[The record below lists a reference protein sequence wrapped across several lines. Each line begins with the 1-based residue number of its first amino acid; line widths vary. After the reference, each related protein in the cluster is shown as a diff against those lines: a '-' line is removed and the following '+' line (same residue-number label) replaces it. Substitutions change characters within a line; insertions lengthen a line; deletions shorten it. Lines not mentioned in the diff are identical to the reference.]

1 MFSTAQII
9 SKTNAKSFD
18 RGNAI
23 AQSPDKV
30 DERHYYSDRSGCEI
44 SARVKSASAI
54 TERFKS
60 YVFLDPDCEEIE
72 SYECNCPAAR
82 KYSVMCKHC
91 VATALSF
98 KRDPESFD
106 GYSQRNMRVTTRALK
121 RFLESTTQYDSLAAD
136 AQDVH
141 ITTELTNDFGS
152 WSARFRVTKDNN
164 SYVVSDISEF
174 ANAIN
179 NAKYLSYGKKLGFIH
194 SLDAFDPAS
203 RKVAEFIAIS
213 KSSKEARRELRLDDV
228 DVVNLLDAIGDS
240 SFDYNEIS
248 TNTDLHDIH
257 VRQSDPKILFEI
269 IEDNDGYSIEMPTDV
284 SVLSAGG
291 HAYIFQPDGVYRAS
305 GKLLR
310 AATFLRTVGEES
322 DGEIFITSE
331 DMPEFCINVLPGL
344 EEGAQVV
351 EPAELAQMKPSKPSF
366 EFYFDREGRGESNRV
381 TLAANVSYG
390 DREYPLISLVD
401 HAPDTNKASDVSKE
415 LATTTSLDETPLIF
429 GTTEDGSYRNIAA
442 ENKILELI
450 TNYIQDDLTLPLSK
464 DQEVGE
470 LLFEGL
476 KAFQSVG
483 TVYTTPAF
491 DRLLSDAPVKVDIGI
506 SLAGNLIDLDIR
518 SSDVSREEL
527 SRILSSYR
535 QKKQYHKLKDGR
547 IASLKALELDEFE
560 RIAED
565 LGLTLEDVR
574 KGKAQIPAFNA
585 FLLDREYS
593 NITRNKSFDD
603 YIERFDNDSLYDYEI
618 PPELETIMRPY
629 QKEGYLWLRKLG
641 EIGFGGILADEM
653 GLGKSLQAIAY
664 ILALKEEGKLDE
676 PTLIVCPASLV
687 YNWVEE
693 FAKFAPHITVEP
705 IDGIRFERRRKL
717 SNSNADVLIASYDTV
732 RIDLEKFEDMHFSN
746 VFLDETQYI
755 KNHGTKTTRAIKRLK
770 AKNRF
775 ALTGTPIENKLSEL
789 WSIFDFLMPGFLGS
803 YAQFRTRFE
812 SDIIGGDEDAAARL
826 SALVEPFVL
835 RRLKEDVLS
844 ELPEKQEIVTFVN
857 LPEEQRKLYDANEQN
872 LREDLLA
879 QRKARRAT
887 SNGRTSGQNGLQVDV
902 LAELLRLR
910 QVSLDPSLIYH
921 DLEGPSAKTAA
932 VFDLIDQAMASG
944 RKSLVFS
951 QFTSY
956 LDILKDELSARGI
969 PFYEITGATD
979 KKERVRLVNEF
990 NSDDVPVFLVS
1001 LKAGGTG
1008 LNLTGASVVI
1018 HTDPWWN
1025 AAAIDQATD
1034 RAHRIGQKNMVNVY
1048 RLIAKDTIE
1057 ERILRLQEA
1066 KSNLADSIIS
1076 DNSLASLRSLTRNEL
1091 ESLLL
1096 D

>member
-9 SKTNAKSFD
+9 GKTNAKSFD

-23 AQSPDKV
+23 AQVKDEV
-30 DERHYYSDRSGCEI
+30 DERRFSSDRSGCEI
-44 SARVKSASAI
+44 SAKVKSSSSIA
-54 TERFKS
+54 ERFKS
-60 YVFLDPDCEEIE
+60 HVFLDADCEEIE

-98 KRDPESFD
+98 KRDPDSFT
-106 GYSQRNMRVTTRALK
+106 GYSERNTRVTSRVLK
-121 RFLESTTQYDSLAAD
+121 RFLENTSQMDSVAD
-136 AQDVH
+136 DARNVS
-141 ITTELTNDFGS
+141 IRAELTNDFGS
-152 WSARFRVTKDNN
+152 WSARFKVSVDDNT
-164 SYVVSDISEF
+164 YVISDIAEFADAVSD
-174 ANAIN
+174 AR
-179 NAKYLSYGKKLGFIH
+179 YMSYGKKLGFVH
-194 SLDAFDPAS
+194 SLDAFDDDS
-203 RKVAEFIAIS
+203 RKLAEFIAVAHG
-213 KSSKEARRELRLDDV
+213 SKEARRELRLSDV
-228 DVVNLLDAIGDS
+228 EVVSLLDAIGDS
-240 SFDYNEIS
+240 AFDYTETS
-248 TNTDLHDIH
+248 SNTDLLGVH
-257 VRQSDPKILFEI
+257 VLNEDPKILIDIME
-269 IEDNDGYSIEMPTDV
+269 EDDGYSIIAPNDMT
-284 SVLSAGG
+284 VLSAGG
-291 HAYIFQPDGVYRAS
+291 HSYVFDGHEIYRAS

-310 AATFLRTVGEES
+310 AVNFLHDVCEES
-322 DGEIFITSE
+322 DGEVFIASE
-331 DMPEFCINVLPGL
+331 DMPAFCINVLPGL
-344 EEGAQVV
+344 EEGAHII
-351 EPAELAQMKPSKPSF
+351 EPEALSSMKPVPPRF
-366 EFYFDREGRGESNRV
+366 DFYFDREGRGENNRV
-381 TLAANVSYG
+381 TLAASVSYG
-390 DREYPLISLVD
+390 DRKYELITLSGSSDQDAHVTGEARERTSDELPLL
-401 HAPDTNKASDVSKE
+401 
-415 LATTTSLDETPLIF
+415 F
-429 GTTEDGSYRNIAA
+429 GATEDGSYRNEAA
-442 ENKILELI
+442 ERRVIDLIAEYLEPNLS
-450 TNYIQDDLTLPLSK
+450 LPLSK

-470 LLFEGL
+470 LLFDGL
-476 KAFQSVG
+476 KRFQSTG

-491 DRLLSDAPVKVDIGI
+491 ERLLSDAPVKVDIGI
-506 SLAGNLIDLDIR
+506 SLAGNLIDLDIH

-535 QKKQYHKLKDGR
+535 QKKKYHKLKDGR
-547 IASLKALELDEFE
+547 IASLQSLELDEFE
-560 RIAED
+560 RLASD
-565 LGLTLEDVR
+565 LGLTLEDVKR
-574 KGKAQIPAFNA
+574 GSAQIPAFNA

-593 NITRNKSFDD
+593 NIARDKNFED
-603 YIERFDNDSLYDYEI
+603 YIDRFDNDALYDYKI
-618 PPELETIMRPY
+618 PSSVEPIMRPY
-629 QKEGYLWLRKLG
+629 QKEGYLWLRKLSD
-641 EIGFGGILADEM
+641 IGFGGILADEM
-653 GLGKSLQAIAY
+653 GLGKSLQVIAY
-664 ILALKEEGKLDE
+664 ILALIEEGKLNE
-676 PTLIVCPASLV
+676 PVLIICPASLV

-693 FAKFAPHITVEP
+693 FKKFAPAIDVDP
-705 IDGIRFERRRKL
+705 IDGVRFDRRRKL
-717 SNSNADVLIASYDTV
+717 ASSHADVLVASYDTV
-732 RIDLEKFEDMHFSN
+732 RIDLERFEEMHFSN
-746 VFLDETQYI
+746 IFLDETQYI

-770 AKNRF
+770 SNHRF

-803 YAQFRTRFE
+803 YAQFRTRYE

-844 ELPEKQEIVTFVN
+844 ELPIKQEIVYYVN

-879 QRKARRAT
+879 QRKARR
-887 SNGRTSGQNGLQVDV
+887 SNVTDKGSANGLQVDV

-921 DLEGPSAKTAA
+921 DYEGLSAKTSSTL
-932 VFDLIDQAMASG
+932 DLIEQAMASN
-944 RKSLVFS
+944 RKTLVFS

-956 LDILKDELSARGI
+956 LDILKDELSARNI
-969 PFYEITGATD
+969 PFYEITGATN
-979 KKERVRLVNEF
+979 KKERVKLVNDF
-990 NSDDVPVFLVS
+990 NSNDVPVFLVS

-1066 KSNLADSIIS
+1066 KSDLADSIIS